1 MHLFEEQLDYT
12 PLSIADLIQIPEAK
26 ESKFSF
32 EFQELCSEMEKY
44 IGKSAWILPHKAG
57 FTESKIR
64 RAFEIAKQKN
74 IVTLPYIIGI
84 IKRDRG
90 L

>member
-1 MHLFEEQLDYT
+1 MEETLETPYT
-12 PLSIADLIQIPEAK
+12 PLSIADLIQIPVAK

-32 EFQELCSEMEKY
+32 EYQELCSEMEKY
-44 IGKSAWILPHKAG
+44 IGKSCWTLPYKPG

-74 IVTLPYIIGI
+74 IITLPYIIGI

>member
-1 MHLFEEQLDYT
+1 MHPIEEQNTLF
-12 PLSIADLIQIPEAK
+12 SIADLIQIPVAK

-32 EFQELCSEMEKY
+32 EYQELCSEMEKY
-44 IGKSAWILPHKAG
+44 IGRSAWVLPYKPG

-90 L
+90 F